1 MLVDVALGITAL
13 EVIVLLVVRQRTGS
27 GIAPRALLANVGAG
41 LFLMLAVRAAL
52 VDAPWPWLA
61 GLFAAAGAAH
71 IVDLALRWHRRDGRP
86 RRRGLSR
93 RP

>member
-1 MLVDVALGITAL
+1 MLSGQTLVDVALGITVL
-13 EVIVLLVVRQRTGS
+13 EVIVLLVLHQRSGR
-27 GIAPRALLANVGAG
+27 GIAPPSLLANVGAG

-71 IVDLALRWHRRDGRP
+71 AVDLALRWRR
-86 RRRGLSR
+86 S
-93 RP
+93 

>member
-1 MLVDVALGITAL
+1 MLSGQTLVDVALGITVL
-13 EVIVLLVVRQRTGS
+13 EVIVLLVVRQRTGR
-27 GIAPRALLANVGAG
+27 GIAPQALLANVGAG

-71 IVDLALRWHRRDGRP
+71 AVDLALRWRR
-86 RRRGLSR
+86 S
-93 RP
+93 

>member
-1 MLVDVALGITAL
+1 MLSGQTLVDVALGITVL
-13 EVIVLLVVRQRTGS
+13 EVIVLLVLRQRTGR
-27 GIAPRALLANVGAG
+27 GISPRAVLANIGAG

-71 IVDLALRWHRRDGRP
+71 AVDLALRWRR
-86 RRRGLSR
+86 S
-93 RP
+93 

>member
-1 MLVDVALGITAL
+1 MLSGQTLVDVALGITAL
-13 EVIVLLVVRQRTGS
+13 EVIVLLVVRQRTGR

-52 VDAPWPWLA
+52 VDAPLPWLA

-71 IVDLALRWHRRDGRP
+71 VVDLAMRWRR
-86 RRRGLSR
+86 S
-93 RP
+93 